1 MRIDEITYG
10 SGIQSLKRSLNIDNS
25 TKIGTCD
32 NLDVYEMDLGNGT
45 CYFLYDSSTETYL
58 SYVAIDKNISNGYV
72 HLRQIENI
80 SGIKGSVSTL
90 MYFLT
95 RNKNFRFVIS
105 KEEPLTIDGLRW
117 VIATI
122 SSNRKLFN
130 FKDSSGQS
138 LNVNDLKKEWEDSR
152 IDPGYSGKITIFIE
166 SVDGN
171 SFNNIF
177 ESETGMLHRM
187 YRIFKDE
194 DLV

>member
-10 SGIQSLKRSLNIDNS
+10 SGIQSLARVLNINNS

-32 NLDVYEMDLGNGT
+32 NIDVYKMDLGNGT
-45 CYFLYDSSTETYL
+45 CYFLYDPDIESYL
-58 SYVAIDKNISNGYV
+58 SYVAVDQIVSNGYL
-72 HLRQIENI
+72 HLRQIENV

-117 VIATI
+117 VISTI
-122 SSNRKLFN
+122 SSDRKLFN
-130 FKDSSGQS
+130 FKDSSGQPPD
-138 LNVNDLKKEWEDSR
+138 VDDLKKEWENSR
-152 IDPGYSGKITIFIE
+152 IDPSYSGKITIFIE
-166 SVDGN
+166 SINGN

-177 ESETGMLHRM
+177 ESNTGLLHRM
-187 YRIFKDE
+187 YRIFKDV
-194 DLV
+194 DLI